1 MGLSTSH
8 HSLDNIEFDNKED
21 DQHDQRLLSQF
32 GIWFLVCKRRVL
44 LCLSIEGSWEIRMCA
59 EHGLLSLFVES
70 MAAWLIRLLVSAGE
84 SLHSQRE
91 HADRD
96 PGPTGQHGLP
106 VVSLHCLHD
115 GRWGWKSGGEAKT
128 AVCHQM
134 AKNRVWSTVW
144 CHGYVSVAQTSWVCK
159 GKIKSKCKGL
169 WASQL
174 LIAYTKVHSHHSPG
188 GRILGQVLYHSDPTE
203 GGPEP
208 DPLSDT
214 L

>member
-1 MGLSTSH
+1 
-8 HSLDNIEFDNKED
+8 
-21 DQHDQRLLSQF
+21 
-32 GIWFLVCKRRVL
+32 
-44 LCLSIEGSWEIRMCA
+44 MCA

-70 MAAWLIRLLVSAGE
+70 IHRLIRLLVPAGE

-106 VVSLHCLHD
+106 VVPLHCLHD
-115 GRWGWKSGGEAKT
+115 GRWGRKSGGEAKT

-159 GKIKSKCKGL
+159 GKIKRKCKGL
-169 WASQL
+169 RASQL

-203 GGPEP
+203 GRPEP